1 MLSPKVLGLKASDKS
16 AEARAPAKDQDS
28 GGADHGGISASGRLL
43 SECPLSDKIIAQYV
57 SCEAKALLRE
67 YTFAVREASGE
78 LREYILTIANE
89 AFVSHRVRYQD
100 ASYICCLRLYRELA
114 EAANHP
120 VASRF
125 SITDNELADYK
136 AATAPKALRPFQVH
150 RED

>member
-1 MLSPKVLGLKASDKS
+1 MR
-16 AEARAPAKDQDS
+16 AETAKDRDS
-28 GGADHGGISASGRLL
+28 GGLECDGRHGIGSSDRLLASG
-43 SECPLSDKIIAQYV
+43 CPLSDKIIAQYV
-57 SCEAKALLRE
+57 SYEAKGLLRE

-89 AFVSHRVRYQD
+89 AFVSHKVRYQD

-120 VASRF
+120 QASRF
-125 SITDNELADYK
+125 SITDTELADYK
-136 AATAPKALRPFQVH
+136 AATAPKVLRPFQLH